1 MTGKG
6 TTTGNGTPTHKSK
19 LFDEHTISCVKQ
31 NIERIVESFG
41 IHKRFS
47 SGTEIY
53 YDCPFCGSGTKD
65 KRTPAF
71 SVNPVK
77 QAWQCKSC
85 HACGSAIDF
94 IIEKTGMSFPESVK
108 YACCEILHIPV
119 FDDDGAPVVYRTP
132 QKEME
137 HRINEHNKDRFES
150 GEKLKLLI
158 PPLLNDCINARQC
171 DDFVCYAQDVRG
183 LTPETIERFNIGYLS
198 AEVYNAHKTDLNT
211 LGIRDYHIPAI
222 VIPYPGKKYFFMRL
236 TTNDKTKVN
245 NKVKPAGLPCCLFN
259 APALKDHD
267 CIFVCDGQIDALC
280 IEQCGFPAIATG
292 GATSRAIIDEIKQY
306 ATTPVKKTLCLC
318 VDNDERKPDQDKSP
332 GEMWADKLT
341 EALQDDFNIQR
352 FLIGINPD
360 EKIADGTIKDI
371 NDLMIEKGS
380 AYLTG
385 RLAEVDAADE
395 NERAKAEM
403 IAAGNDPEAKP
414 ESAPGF
420 DCHWF
425 DDCFVDRLIDFQRNA
440 ISTGIPPVDNAMNG
454 GLTPQLY
461 IIGALPSMGKS
472 TLCLQIADNIARS
485 GTPVLYFSA
494 EMSKEHL
501 MFKTLSRMAYEY
513 CAGADYLAGRRY
525 STEKDPATHCF
536 SFKTLRNLA
545 PEQQDTLKHVS
556 QLFNQTIGQKR
567 AIIDLSI
574 IRDMTIDTI
583 EAKINDY
590 VKQHGK
596 SVVFIDYLQLIAT
609 GGDDPKQS
617 LDTVIKRLKHISQRE
632 SIPIVLISSFNR
644 SAYKSPSL
652 DAGSGSGNIEYSAD
666 EYYFLLPAK
675 SYGSEN
681 DDLLVKADAC
691 KRDKTGMKLIFRC
704 LKSRMFGLADD
715 QGLVLNAEYSLFRGY
730 SSSDISMPAKPKEK
744 EVW

>member
-6 TTTGNGTPTHKSK
+6 TTTGNNATHTNEKIDQHILDK
-19 LFDEHTISCVKQ
+19 IRQ
-31 NIERIVESFG
+31 NLEPILSSFG
-41 IHKRFS
+41 TKPKS
-47 SGTEIY
+47 SNNSAAEIRY
-53 YDCPFCGSGTKD
+53 THCPLCGSGTKR
-65 KRTPAF
+65 KRTSGF
-71 SVNPVK
+71 SVNPVEHL
-77 QAWQCKSC
+77 WHCKACNKGGDAIAIIREILGYDFYRSVA
-85 HACGSAIDF
+85 HA
-94 IIEKTGMSFPESVK
+94 
-108 YACCEILHIPV
+108 CEILAIP
-119 FDDDGAPVVYRTP
+119 FEHAGAARDCYKIKQQIKPPPIKQEPAQDLGT
-132 QKEME
+132 
-137 HRINEHNKDRFES
+137 F
-150 GEKLKLLI
+150 I
-158 PPLLNDCINARQC
+158 PALLNDCFNARKE
-171 DDFVCYAQDVRG
+171 DDFVCYAQDIRG
-183 LTPETIERFNIGYLS
+183 LTSETIERFKLGYLS
-198 AEVYNAHKTDLNT
+198 SEVFAKHKESLAKVSIKN
-211 LGIRDYHIPAI
+211 HIPAL
-222 VIPYPGKKYFFMRL
+222 VIPYPGKDYFFLRGTQSEIKM
-236 TTNDKTKVN
+236 
-245 NKVKPAGLPCCLFN
+245 KPGSLSCGVFN
-259 APALKDHD
+259 ASALNMAD
-267 CIFVCDGQIDALC
+267 CVFVCDGQIDALC
-280 IEQCGFPAIATG
+280 IEQCGFRAIATG
-292 GATSRAIIDEIKQY
+292 GNSSNAIIDEIKQY
-306 ATTPVKKTLCLC
+306 ATTPKKTLCLC
-318 VDNDERKPDQDKSP
+318 VDNDARNPDQDKSP
-332 GEMWADKLT
+332 GENWADKLT

-360 EKIADGTIKDI
+360 EIIPDGVIKDI

-403 IAAGNDPEAKP
+403 IDAGNDPEAKP

-472 TLCLQIADNIARS
+472 TLCIQIADNIARS

-730 SSSDISMPAKPKEK
+730 ISSDMSMPAKPKAK